1 MTHDK
6 TVLVLGGGTGGIVVA
21 NRLRKKL
28 PRQHRVVLIEREAS
42 YVFAPSF
49 LWLMTGLRTPEKI
62 SRPLS
67 KLEKHGIELIRGD
80 IERIDPRKH
89 TVQVNGKEL
98 TGDYVVIALGADLAP
113 RKRPQPRGSRP

>member
-1 MTHDK
+1 MMHDK

-28 PRQHRVVLIEREAS
+28 PRQHRVVLIEREANH
-42 YVFAPSF
+42 VFAPSF

-67 KLEKHGIELIRGD
+67 KLEKHGIELIRGVQTSAPD
-80 IERIDPRKH
+80 GGKQRYRLPPRTSGDPH
-89 TVQVNGKEL
+89 
-98 TGDYVVIALGADLAP
+98 
-113 RKRPQPRGSRP
+113 